1 MLARHVVAR
10 VPGSTTALGG
20 ASPGTLPA
28 AGTSPAAQDSG
39 RCEHKGQVELP
50 SGFGYPSPL
59 PLPFTLVAPFTTSDH
74 AAQQDSPATL
84 VTELRPLP
92 AADPRSPPLPPVGST
107 PLPPRSQDV
116 ARISGSRNRIPQGND
131 RKAACRGALVSQC
144 CCGARSAF
152 DTEPCSTFG
161 LPASSAAAS
170 VSALGSSEPAMA
182 SSARP
187 VQRTDALHAMKAHSD
202 SPWLSAFSSFASSGL
217 LKSYQGL
224 RGLWT

>member
-1 MLARHVVAR
+1 MRTQRTSGTAFRLRISVALALAVHAGRAIHHLRPCGTAR
-10 VPGSTTALGG
+10 FP
-20 ASPGTLPA
+20 AS
-28 AGTSPAAQDSG
+28 
-39 RCEHKGQVELP
+39 
-50 SGFGYPSPL
+50 
-59 PLPFTLVAPFTTSDH
+59 
-74 AAQQDSPATL
+74 L

-116 ARISGSRNRIPQGND
+116 ARISGSRNRILQGND

-187 VQRTDALHAMKAHSD
+187 VQRTDALHAMEAHSD